1 MFKEIRIVW
10 YLKVNDKVK
19 LLLML
24 DRSCILTSRGRV
36 KDSNLKFSSK
46 TFSDAVK

>member
-10 YLKVNDKVK
+10 YLKVDDEVK
-19 LLLML
+19 LLFIQY
-24 DRSCILTSRGRV
+24 RSFIWTLLGRV